1 MKKTI
6 WLLGGFTCMI
16 LSFLLIWSISFHSL
30 PKLHLKCRGA
40 EVKQGEYF
48 DAGVYIASSIS
59 DTGRL
64 ILPDVDTSQPGR
76 QAVIY
81 RLMDE
86 TYEVDQILIVDV
98 KK

>member
-48 DAGVYIASSIS
+48 DAGAYIVSSIS